1 MEATTLFERS
11 WRAFE
16 ERRRAMANKLPNRL
30 ICTLLRA
37 GYRDPDQP
45 HEIGVIRESQ
55 LDKARIRI
63 AVESGEIWSAR
74 NIGPQSVKTL
84 CAWLAEPE
92 RKEP

>member
-1 MEATTLFERS
+1 
-11 WRAFE
+11 
-16 ERRRAMANKLPNRL
+16 MANKLPNRL

-37 GYRDPDQP
+37 GYGAPNQP

-84 CAWLAEPE
+84 CAWLAEST
-92 RKEP
+92 RQEP

>member
-11 WRAFE
+11 WRAFL
-16 ERRRAMANKLPNRL
+16 ERRKAMANKLPNRL

-37 GYRDPDQP
+37 GYGDPDRS
-45 HEIGVIRESQ
+45 HEIGVIRESD
-55 LDKARIRI
+55 LDRARIRI

-74 NIGPQSVKTL
+74 HIGPQSVKTL